1 MHARGNCIPFR
12 INRLRQPIENK
23 GNLILA
29 LFGPIR
35 YNGCMMKTKSKD
47 AFSDLQFFL
56 DSDSRI
62 IASDSQEKKKLK
74 MCFVSDTM
82 GAKWS
87 VWFLVLSD
95 KLTLGKSVQQFD
107 NLIDAVELYESL

>member
-1 MHARGNCIPFR
+1 MV
-12 INRLRQPIENK
+12 E
-23 GNLILA
+23 
-29 LFGPIR
+29 
-35 YNGCMMKTKSKD
+35 TESKD
-47 AFSDLQFFL
+47 ALSDLQFFL

-62 IASDSQEKKKLK
+62 IASDSQKKKKLK

-95 KLTLGKSVQQFD
+95 KLTPGKSVQQFD